1 MDRRDI
7 RKVRAPAL
15 FLMEIRVGETGTI
28 LTSSDGS
35 TWVSRTSG
43 TTNFLHGVSCG
54 DNAFVAVGTS
64 NTILSSADN
73 GTTWT
78 TRTSA
83 TNEEIRSTD
92 YRNSIF
98 MAVGL
103 TGTI

>member
-28 LTSSDGS
+28 LTSLDGS

-54 DNAFVAVGTS
+54 DNAFVAVVRQTLFS
-64 NTILSSADN
+64 PLL
-73 GTTWT
+73 TT
-78 TRTSA
+78 
-83 TNEEIRSTD
+83 
-92 YRNSIF
+92 
-98 MAVGL
+98 VQPGL
-103 TGTI
+103 PGLLLQMKKSGQPTMETVFSWL